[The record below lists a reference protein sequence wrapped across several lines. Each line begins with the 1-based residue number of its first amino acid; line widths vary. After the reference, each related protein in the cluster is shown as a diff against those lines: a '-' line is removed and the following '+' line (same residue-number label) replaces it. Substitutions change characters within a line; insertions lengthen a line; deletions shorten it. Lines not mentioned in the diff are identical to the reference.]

1 MTEAMTNEQIL
12 ESVICLLAV
21 DGDVCELE
29 MQFFRDV
36 CKRLDVSKESAE
48 AVLTKARQGKGRI
61 YLPEKD
67 ADKKRLIYFLVQAVV
82 VDKKVAPVELKV
94 LGAVVGK
101 LGLSKTDVERYIQ
114 RQLKEVRAI
123 TCPKCGY
130 EQPPAP
136 ECRRCGIVFERYKQA
151 KGPNDE
157 DKLRNLFAS
166 TDKFQEKNS

>member
-36 CKRLDVSKESAE
+36 CQRLDVSKESAE

-82 VDKKVAPVELKV
+82 VDKKVAPEELKV
-94 LGAVVGK
+94 LGVVVDK
-101 LGLSKTDVERYIQ
+101 LGLSKTDVEHYIQ
-114 RQLKEVRAI
+114 RQLKEVQAI
-123 TCPKCGY
+123 ICPKCGY
-130 EQPPAP
+130 EQPPSP
-136 ECRRCGIVFERYKQA
+136 ECRRCGIIFARYKQA
-151 KGPNDE
+151 KGSSDE
-157 DKLRNLFAS
+157 DKLRDLFAS
-166 TDKFQEKNS
+166 TDMFKGKTS